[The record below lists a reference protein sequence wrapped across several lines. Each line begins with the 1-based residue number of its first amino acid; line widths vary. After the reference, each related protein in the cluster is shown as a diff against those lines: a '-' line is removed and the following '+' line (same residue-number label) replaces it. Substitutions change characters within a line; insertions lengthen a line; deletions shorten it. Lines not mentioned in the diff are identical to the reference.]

1 MDLVLEKLEP
11 LVIHVRS
18 GANCEELR
26 DEIVSS
32 LSKDHGF
39 INLNVNECI
48 NGENARG
55 TELGKKFY
63 SLVNNSKVIPSNLI
77 V

>member
-1 MDLVLEKLEP
+1 MDSIFEKLEP

-26 DEIVSS
+26 DEIVNS

-48 NGENARG
+48 DGENARG
-55 TELGKKFY
+55 TELGR
-63 SLVNNSKVIPSNLI
+63 
-77 V
+77 

>member
-26 DEIVSS
+26 
-32 LSKDHGF
+32 DHGF

-63 SLVNNSKVIPSNLI
+63 SLVNNSKVIPANLI

>member
-1 MDLVLEKLEP
+1 M
-11 LVIHVRS
+11 IHVRS

-39 INLNVNECI
+39 LNLNVNECI
-48 NGENARG
+48 NGEIARG
-55 TELGKKFY
+55 TELGK
-63 SLVNNSKVIPSNLI
+63 
-77 V
+77 

>member
-26 DEIVSS
+26 DEIISS
-32 LSKDHGF
+32 LTQEHGF

-48 NGENARG
+48 NGESARN
-55 TELGKKFY
+55 TQLGK
-63 SLVNNSKVIPSNLI
+63 
-77 V
+77 

>member
-1 MDLVLEKLEP
+1 MDSIFEKLEP

-26 DEIVSS
+26 DEIVKS

-39 INLNVNECI
+39 INC
-48 NGENARG
+48 
-55 TELGKKFY
+55 FY
-63 SLVNNSKVIPSNLI
+63 IITVFCVDN
-77 V
+77 